1 MTDDLKFLR
10 PFISILCIV
19 FTLFGLVFLQMEE
32 TRISYSVLKLTRE
45 YKKELQK
52 LKVKEIE
59 VAHAF
64 RPQHVERIA
73 RERLTMKKVSPS
85 QIIRLNPNVALNEK
99 LNENK
104 NH

>member
-1 MTDDLKFLR
+1 MNNLMSDHLKFLK
-10 PFISILCIV
+10 PFISITFIV
-19 FTLFGLVFLQMEE
+19 LTLFGLVFLQMEE
-32 TRISYSVLKLTRE
+32 RRISYSVLKLTRE

-64 RPQHVERIA
+64 RPQHVEMIA
-73 RERLTMKKVSPS
+73 RGRLTMKKILPS
-85 QIIRLNPNVALNEK
+85 QIIRLTPNYA

-104 NH
+104 NN

>member
-1 MTDDLKFLR
+1 MSDDLKFLK
-10 PFISILCIV
+10 PFISILSIV
-19 FTLFGLVFLQMEE
+19 LTLFGLVFLQMEE
-32 TRISYSVLKLTRE
+32 RRISYSVLKLTRE

-64 RPQHVERIA
+64 RPQHVEMIA
-73 RERLTMKKVSPS
+73 RGRLTMKKILPS
-85 QIIRLNPNVALNEK
+85 QIIRLNPNYA

-104 NH
+104 NN

>member
-1 MTDDLKFLR
+1 MADDLKFLR
-10 PFISILCIV
+10 PFVSILFIV

-85 QIIRLNPNVALNEK
+85 QIIRLNPNFALNEK
-99 LNENK
+99 QNENK